1 MNFFLKKVIFFLI
14 LFFCSFSSYAIELES
29 QREAVVTPRSKRF
42 YTKPYSRQYLA
53 FGGVYSSDY
62 NSKQYELNSRY
73 FYQSDKMVHEM
84 NFDHDVEH
92 RDVGSGT
99 NRRFGVKAQELY
111 DFSLSSKAKVFDGNN
126 YLVGYHRTIYDEYSN
141 FGYDTRTAFGFGR
154 AFFDG
159 GLELDASMSYHDV
172 KHEARQTK
180 TDFITSWRANF
191 KITDNLTFLQRAYWY
206 IDHNSMDNQFRT
218 SLLYRL
224 KRDLSFEI
232 RHNFEQRR
240 YDDEDSA
247 RVINRVNRSITIGLV
262 FDLN

>member
-1 MNFFLKKVIFFLI
+1 MFKPSRNI
-14 LFFCSFSSYAIELES
+14 LFCLSLFCALDVYALESES

-42 YTKPYSRQYLA
+42 YSKPYSRQYLA

-62 NSKQYELNSRY
+62 NSKAYQLNSRY
-73 FYQSDKMVHEM
+73 YFQSDKMVHEM
-84 NFDHDVEH
+84 NFDHEVEYK
-92 RDVGSGT
+92 DVGSGS
-99 NRRFGVKAQELY
+99 NRKYGVKSQELY
-111 DFSLSSKAKVFDGNN
+111 DFALSSKAKVFESNN
-126 YLVGYHRTIYDEYSN
+126 YLVGYHRTIYDDYSD
-141 FGYDTRTAFGFGR
+141 FGYDTRTALGFGR
-154 AFFDG
+154 SFFDG
-159 GLELDASMSYHDV
+159 GFELDASISYHDV
-172 KHEARQTK
+172 KHEANQTK

-224 KRDLSFEI
+224 KKDLSFEI

-240 YDDEDSA
+240 YDSETSPQ
-247 RVINRVNRSITIGLV
+247 VINRVNRSITIGLV